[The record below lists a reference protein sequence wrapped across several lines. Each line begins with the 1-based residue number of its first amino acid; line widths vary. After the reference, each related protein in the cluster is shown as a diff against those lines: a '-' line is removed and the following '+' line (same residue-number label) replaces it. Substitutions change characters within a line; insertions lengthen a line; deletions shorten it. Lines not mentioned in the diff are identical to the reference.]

1 METSI
6 NSGYQ
11 QLPEPVK
18 RVVRLDANAA
28 ISFNTNK
35 AIIIRLL
42 AMFLSAITMFMLC
55 LVLFSGELFHLIFL
69 IVMVLGAFILFSH
82 SNRIVVDP
90 HQCVV
95 LRQESWLWR
104 SAKVVQQQDIEHT
117 EVVMT
122 RTGNKDGR
130 RIEVLGQVLQF
141 ELASD
146 AEALM
151 TFLKQQFNVNTLEQI
166 SNWPN
171 KTPWFPASDKG
182 LHADHEAPGDAEL
195 PLSDD
200 IVPLWS
206 LRDKLMLLIPVL
218 VFSFVAAVLPWVRSL

>member
-6 NSGYQ
+6 NSGYH
-11 QLPEPVK
+11 QLPASVK
-18 RVVRLDANAA
+18 RVVRLHANSA

-42 AMFLSAITMFMLC
+42 AMFLSAISMFTLC
-55 LVLFSGELFHLIFL
+55 LVLFSGELFLLIFL
-69 IVMVLGAFILFSH
+69 IVMVLGAVILFSH
-82 SNRIVVDP
+82 SNRIVIDP
-90 HQCVV
+90 HQSVV

-104 SAKVVQQQDIEHT
+104 SAKVVQQQGLEYAD
-117 EVVMT
+117 VVMT
-122 RTGNKDGR
+122 QTGNKDGR

-151 TFLKQQFNVNTLEQI
+151 AFLKQQFHANTLEQI

-171 KTPWFPASDKG
+171 QTPWFPASDKG
-182 LHADHEAPGDAEL
+182 LHTDHEAPDDAEL

-206 LRDKLMLLIPVL
+206 LRDKLMLLIPAL
-218 VFSFVAAVLPWVRSL
+218 VFSFIAVALPWVRSL